1 MARFKDYPEYLAFQ
15 LLKSMICL
23 LPRRICLFAGKILGL
38 TLYYVDRRHRRI
50 AHSNLNIAFGK
61 ELSPDELKKIARGSF
76 KHFGSVFMD
85 IIKFPRLSAKKK
97 NQLIRVEGEEHLRRA
112 FQENKGVLTF
122 SAHFGSWEII
132 QYFISQ
138 RGKFTVI
145 ARALDNTLLEKEL
158 LKLRTRHGSRVIY
171 KHQATKQILKSLRAK
186 EIVGFLIDQNVQKH
200 QAVFVDFFGKKAAT
214 TPVLAVFSLKTGA
227 PLVPF
232 FCFPTS
238 SSIHQIQFL
247 KPVEIEKEGDHDQ
260 QVLKITQLCTKI
272 IEAQIRKNPAHWFW
286 LHDRWR
292 TRPDEEE
299 ED

>member
-1 MARFKDYPEYLAFQ
+1 MARIKDYPEYFVFQ
-15 LLKSMICL
+15 ILKALIFI
-23 LPRRICLFAGKILGL
+23 LPRKLCISAGKIFGL
-38 TLYYVDRRHRRI
+38 TLYYLDRRHRRI
-50 AHSNLNIAFGK
+50 ALSNLNIAFGK
-61 ELSPDELKKIARGSF
+61 ELPSNELKKIARGSF
-76 KHFGSVFMD
+76 KHFGSVLMD
-85 IIKFPRLSAKKK
+85 IIKFPRLSEKKK

-112 FQENKGVLTF
+112 LRENKGVITF

-138 RGKFTVI
+138 MGKFTVI

-171 KHQATKQILKSLRAK
+171 KHQATKHILKSLRAK

-200 QAVFVDFFGKKAAT
+200 QAVFIDFFGKKAAT
-214 TPVLAVFSLKTGA
+214 TPVLAVFFLKTGA

-247 KPVEIEKEGDHDQ
+247 KPLEIEQEGDYDQ

-292 TRPDEEE
+292 TRPDDEK

>member
-1 MARFKDYPEYLAFQ
+1 MTRIKDYPEYLVFQ
-15 LLKSMICL
+15 ILKLLVFI
-23 LPRRICLFAGKILGL
+23 LPRKLCLFAGRIFGL
-38 TLYYVDRRHRRI
+38 TLYYLDRRHRRI

-61 ELSPDELKKIARGSF
+61 KLPPDELKKIARGSF
-76 KHFGSVFMD
+76 QHFGSVLMD
-85 IIKFPRLSAKKK
+85 TIKFPRLNEKKK
-97 NQLIRVEGEEHLRRA
+97 NRLIQVEGEEHLRRA
-112 FQENKGVLTF
+112 LRENKGVITF

-138 RGKFTVI
+138 MGKFTVI

-200 QAVFVDFFGKKAAT
+200 QAVFIDFFGKKAAT
-214 TPVLAVFSLKTGA
+214 TPVLAVFYLKTGA

-238 SSIHQIQFL
+238 SFIHQIRFL
-247 KPVEIEKEGDHDQ
+247 KPLEIEQEGDYDQ

-272 IEAQIRKNPAHWFW
+272 IEAQIRKNPIHWFW

-292 TRPDEEE
+292 TRPDDEKK
-299 ED
+299 D

>member
-15 LLKSMICL
+15 ILKGLIFL
-23 LPRRICLFAGKILGL
+23 LPRKLCLFAGKILGL
-38 TLYYVDRRHRRI
+38 TLYYLDRRHRRI
-50 AHSNLNIAFGK
+50 VRSNLKIAFGK
-61 ELSPDELKKIARGSF
+61 ELPPNKLKKIARGSF

-85 IIKFPRLSAKKK
+85 IIKFPQLNEKKK
-97 NQLIRVEGEEHLRRA
+97 SQLIQVEGEEHLRSALRK
-112 FQENKGVLTF
+112 NKGVITF

-138 RGKFTVI
+138 IGKFTVI
-145 ARALDNTLLEKEL
+145 ARALDNKLLEKEL

-171 KHQATKQILKSLRAK
+171 KHQATRQILKSLRAK

-200 QAVFVDFFGKKAAT
+200 QAVFIDFFGKRAAT
-214 TPVLAVFSLKTGA
+214 TPVLAVFLLKTGA

-238 SSIHQIQFL
+238 SFIHQIQFL
-247 KPVEIEKEGDHDQ
+247 KPLEIEQEGDYDQ

-272 IEAQIRKNPAHWFW
+272 IEAQIRKNPEHWFW

-292 TRPDEEE
+292 TRPDDEK

>member
-15 LLKSMICL
+15 LLKGLICL
-23 LPRRICLFAGKILGL
+23 MPRRLCLFAGKILGL
-38 TLYYVDRRHRRI
+38 ILYYLDRRHRRI
-50 AHSNLNIAFGK
+50 ALSNLNIAFGK
-61 ELSPDELKKIARGSF
+61 ELSPHELQKIARGSF
-76 KHFGSVFMD
+76 KHFGSVFME
-85 IIKFPRLSAKKK
+85 IIKFTRLNTNKK

-112 FQENKGVLTF
+112 LLENKGVITF
-122 SAHFGSWEII
+122 SAHFGSWEIS

-138 RGKFTVI
+138 MAKFKVI

-171 KHQATKQILKSLRAK
+171 KHQASKQILKSLRAK
-186 EIVGFLIDQNVQKH
+186 EIVGFLIDQNVQRH

-214 TPVLAVFSLKTGA
+214 TPVLAVFTLKTGA

-238 SSIHQIQFL
+238 SFIHQIQFL
-247 KPVEIEKEGDHDQ
+247 KPLEIEQEGDHGQ

-292 TRPDEEE
+292 TRPDDEK